1 MTEYLDICNEEG
13 LPVGEV
19 VERDAAHRDGI
30 LHRTA
35 HIWVIREEAGDV
47 QVLLQKRSRT
57 KESFPGAYDASSA
70 GHIPAGDEP
79 LASAIRELEE
89 ELGIRAE
96 PDELTPIGTF
106 RCKYER
112 VFHESLF
119 RDDEV
124 RFAFVYREPVDMNSL
139 TLQESEVEE
148 VRWFSVDEVAAE
160 IRVRQDR
167 ICVSEQGISVLQD
180 YLAARG
186 KKEAADGMV

>member
-1 MTEYLDICNEEG
+1 MEYLDICNEQG
-13 LPVGEV
+13 LPTGAV

-35 HIWVIREEAGDV
+35 HVWVIRKQNGED
-47 QVLLQKRSRT
+47 QVLLQKRSMA

-79 LASAIRELEE
+79 LVSALRELRE

-106 RCKYER
+106 RCRYER
-112 VFHESLF
+112 VFHRSLF
-119 RDDEV
+119 RDNEV
-124 RFAFVYREPVDMNSL
+124 RFAFVYQKPVDSSTL
-139 TLQESEVEE
+139 TLQKSEVDE
-148 VRWFSVDEVAAE
+148 VRWFSVEDVAAE

-167 ICVSEQGISVLQD
+167 ICVSEQGIRVLLD
-180 YLAARG
+180 FLAG
-186 KKEAADGMV
+186 TQKEWTCKQ